1 MRAAK
6 WRLPDVI
13 CAASESRIIAYE
25 ISSIVGI
32 AVTEG
37 AVETVWAQYED
48 TENIFTQRADMMEVP
63 VGVKKNR
70 LR

>member
-13 CAASESRIIAYE
+13 CAAFESRIIAYE
-25 ISSIVGI
+25 ISSITGI

-37 AVETVWAQYED
+37 AVETVWAQCED
-48 TENIFTQRADMMEVP
+48 TENIFTQRLDMMQVP